1 MTIYDNHSPVELTQL
16 DIKTM
21 KGASLCRFQINCF
34 QHNFGQKFLTSLPEW
49 SCTYM
54 HHIRDSGRHTKDRWG
69 FWKSWSTNV
78 PVYKSCLDFLFA
90 NQYPSYHHGPLYI
103 FSRCICLWACFCL
116 TNSSNS
122 AMTMTISWVVL
133 FRLRI
138 HDTYFKS
145 DPWKSYEK
153 VRKKP
158 QFWRYCWGSVVDL
171 RWNPWTDS
179 RVKRKRHDGS
189 NPSSLAMVVLTLRVV
204 RLVREPQYTLDN
216 HAVMTRN
223 DTMMN
228 IMYFERSR
236 AIVGKHIAV
245 LQKQS

>member
-1 MTIYDNHSPVELTQL
+1 MFV
-16 DIKTM
+16 
-21 KGASLCRFQINCF
+21 SL
-34 QHNFGQKFLTSLPEW
+34 
-49 SCTYM
+49 
-54 HHIRDSGRHTKDRWG
+54 
-69 FWKSWSTNV
+69 
-78 PVYKSCLDFLFA
+78 
-90 NQYPSYHHGPLYI
+90 
-103 FSRCICLWACFCL
+103 FCL

-145 DPWKSYEK
+145 DPWKSYDK

-179 RVKRKRHDGS
+179 RVKRKRHADS
-189 NPSSLAMVVLTLRVV
+189 NPSSLAMVVSTLRVI

-216 HAVMTRN
+216 HAVMPLWWTSCILKDLAQSLEKILLCFKSNHNHVRFSP
-223 DTMMN
+223 
-228 IMYFERSR
+228 ISLLLWHSKPLAGHHF
-236 AIVGKHIAV
+236 
-245 LQKQS
+245 LCCPKQS